1 VAVNALKR
9 AIYTERVNPPQAK
22 RTKKMQ
28 ALADPLCLL
37 ANDLRAW
44 NTPTCRQ
51 FWTVGPT
58 RAKSSLLNLPEKWRV
73 RG

>member
-1 VAVNALKR
+1 MAVNALKR

-44 NTPTCRQ
+44 NTPRPIGKIRVKTCHIDK
-51 FWTVGPT
+51 F
-58 RAKSSLLNLPEKWRV
+58 L
-73 RG
+73 